1 MALMLALGITIQ
13 SFIIIG
19 LLVFALGTIYVWWK
33 NRKEKNAKGA
43 FERSRARYTSDFID
57 SQTKYYVVTSVSMLI
72 LSLVDFVTVLDPINY
87 KKPTRLAINH
97 LVDVFFWLPF

>member
-1 MALMLALGITIQ
+1 
-13 SFIIIG
+13 
-19 LLVFALGTIYVWWK
+19 
-33 NRKEKNAKGA
+33 
-43 FERSRARYTSDFID
+43 
-57 SQTKYYVVTSVSMLI
+57 MLI